1 MSNYL
6 EFPQRN
12 RKYAA
17 TFDKGGLPLPPAKQ
31 FIVVTCIDAR
41 VEPAS
46 QLGIELGDA
55 HVIRNA
61 GGCAKDAIRSIII
74 SQRLLGTRE
83 IAIFHHT
90 GCGMLTFTTDHL
102 RRIVKEADPGNTAIA
117 QAVDQIHFLEF
128 SDLEK
133 SVKDDVEFLKE
144 HPLVLKDTIVTGW
157 IYHVETGKVSQ
168 IV

>member
-31 FIVVTCIDAR
+31 FIV
-41 VEPAS
+41 
-46 QLGIELGDA
+46 
-55 HVIRNA
+55 
-61 GGCAKDAIRSIII
+61 DAIRSIII

-157 IYHVETGKVSQ
+157 IYHVETGK
-168 IV
+168 